1 MQRDEQSVAGLRRL
15 WLTALLAAPALAVA
29 HHSVVAEYDVDRP
42 VSIKGVITRVDWQ
55 NPHIWYYLNVT
66 GDDGAI
72 SEWGVSG
79 GAPGQLMRRGIYKSV
94 LEIGATVSVE
104 GFQAR
109 DGSRNMTGRQVTF
122 PDGRN
127 VFTAGPEPTR

>member
-1 MQRDEQSVAGLRRL
+1 MKRYSHL
-15 WLTALLAAPALAVA
+15 WIAALFAVPTLTFG

-42 VSIKGVITRVDWQ
+42 VSIKGEITRVDWQ
-55 NPHIWYYLNVT
+55 NPHIWYYLKVT
-66 GDDGAI
+66 GDDGTVT
-72 SEWGVSG
+72 EWGVSG
-79 GAPGQLMRRGIYKSV
+79 GAPGQLMRRGIQKSV
-94 LEIGATVSVE
+94 LEIGAIVSVE